1 MDRHTVCCVRTGEI
15 LEVKAGFKHE
25 YTFNKAAE
33 NSVAEIL
40 SWGVDSTIDV
50 PGNTVTTA
58 ELVVEEMSYAGSFN
72 MMTQISGQCKIL
84 TNHIIGISVY
94 TRL

>member
-1 MDRHTVCCVRTGEI
+1 MVCRESGYSIGEEAEISMKTPCEI

-40 SWGVDSTIDV
+40 TWGVDSTIDV
-50 PGNTVTTA
+50 PANTMTTA
-58 ELVVEEMSYAGSFN
+58 ELVVEEMSYAGNFN
-72 MMTQISGQCKIL
+72 MSTKISG
-84 TNHIIGISVY
+84 
-94 TRL
+94 R